1 MSGSLNVIILVSDTT
16 ADGNVI
22 AGVAADAAAS
32 LQRKSAGGNTAV
44 LFSRAESIEP
54 SFIDNLKTLAAAQA
68 AVAAEQA
75 ATPIGPASTDIVNV
89 PEPANPEPA
98 TSATSAPTVEEPATP
113 DPAPATPNPAPA
125 DATTEPEAT
134 PEAVAGVA
142 EPETVTASDVAK
154 LHEVA
159 VAAEQAEAE
168 AEAAFAAGKE

>member
-113 DPAPATPNPAPA
+113 DPAPA

-154 LHEVA
+154 LHEAA